1 MEIKDVVMELSARKA
16 QGQLVVKL
24 VGEQH
29 LCNILF
35 EAGRAVYM
43 TLGRCEVAEILER
56 IKEKKIE
63 STRFIDNFPVR
74 KTLDIPLHEQLLGDQ
89 NPPAN
94 PVATVAAPQVESAP
108 AAVAPAAGALV
119 GEEQIEQLKQDFLKL
134 MGPEGTMNFMMAA
147 AASNYQQGQP
157 LAREK
162 YLKLVESLAQDLAE
176 EQQEVFVQEHR
187 A

>member
-24 VGEQH
+24 AGEQH

-35 EAGRAVYM
+35 ESGRAVYIA
-43 TLGRCEVAEILER
+43 LGRCDVAEILGK

-74 KTLDIPLHEQLLGDQ
+74 KTLDIPLHEKLLEAQDFLAS
-89 NPPAN
+89 PMA
-94 PVATVAAPQVESAP
+94 ATQSQVESVSAGVSP
-108 AAVAPAAGALV
+108 AVGTLV
-119 GEEQIEQLKQDFLKL
+119 DEGKIELLQQDFLKI

-147 AASNYQQGQP
+147 AAINYQKGQP
-157 LAREK
+157 LGREK
-162 YLKLVESLAQDLAE
+162 YIKLLESLAQDLAE
-176 EQQEVFVQEHR
+176 EQQAAFVQEHR
-187 A
+187 G